1 MADSTVR
8 IDPARL
14 KERYLLLFKDSDESY
29 SKIKVDS
36 FISKTTGLAEPPT
49 PALPSGVPGV
59 MVPVP
64 GDGLEYDQTT
74 GKLSFTLGLDG
85 INFVGFISTD
95 FQEPDPDLNYGDFYI
110 VNETT
115 VTLDSSVWRGI
126 DDGTP
131 ATYTVGIDDG
141 GDGYRVNTGVVEGI
155 GASVIP
161 DGGTAPMFRLTLV
174 GGHVDRVTCTVPG
187 TGYSTGDT
195 FSFVPNSAG
204 GGSGS
209 GGYGRVL
216 AVNADGG
223 ITDVGVSTPG
233 NNYTCDPNTAGIL
246 SGVDADGGSGT
257 GLRADLSINES
268 GTVINVDITVQGY
281 GYKTDDTVTFFGS
294 KTGNNATGIINTG
307 GGADTVV
314 TLGDRVFYTK
324 EDKFV
329 LVPDVT
335 GAVAILSLKPSE
347 AENEIYNFTQAPDS
361 QNLELNIAEAKQ
373 KDDGTYLPGLLP
385 ADDKEK
391 LDNIATDARQGT
403 VISIDPVLEENY
415 LDTEEPEGISP
426 LYFNAINLLDET
438 GDSAFHPDTIRYE
451 VAISDS
457 QKIHYAQDSSV
468 LLPRVRG
475 VVFTAEDYEIEE
487 EINGSTIGSNSGP
500 YVMTLEDHVKYMTQ
514 KNFTTLPKYESTTY
528 ALGDIEIYGDDTIFE
543 GGELTLAVSVTNS
556 GTPVNLL
563 SYSFDVID
571 ADFSLLTVAPNTP
584 DDNSIYL
591 KAKPSTATKTFIVN
605 ATVSNTQET
614 KSVAKTITIEGTPSV
629 IGSIVKS
636 PADDPVITKVGE
648 QNDFVFTPSGT
659 VIDETYEYELDLD
672 SSYYTMVANG
682 NTVSIT
688 FHEFTDTELP
698 GAGETAAGAI
708 LTTKVYSQFATD
720 TDQTDDNG
728 DFVSTTTEIIVLP
741 SLSNPEFS
749 NPNGTNLTEEVPET
763 FTVTYDGGAPEDEV
777 TVTATT
783 ERSVDDV
790 VLGSE
795 DKWNMFDGE
804 DDTFAEIPGLFT
816 TDGEPDGELTIGLN
830 INNQDVNFS
839 EYEIF
844 AKLKAQTVL
853 EDGVEVPLETAV
865 LKVIYHDEDGNR
877 FTISQLTLNTEISS
891 QLTLAPSDVAT
902 IPYVSAIEFEC
913 AYGVEIYNLH
923 YQGNV
928 RPYRKKDVVDVNG
941 LDVTVTFLKPGTNKV
956 SGSITYSDTT
966 LDFES
971 DELTI
976 S

>member
-1 MADSTVR
+1 MADSTVH
-8 IDPARL
+8 IDSSRL

-36 FISKTTGLAEPPT
+36 FITKTTGLAEPPT

-85 INFVGFISTD
+85 INFVGFISYD
-95 FQEPDPDLNYGDFYI
+95 YQEPDANLNYGDFYI

-131 ATYTVGIDDG
+131 ASYSLTVDDG
-141 GDGYRVNTGVVEGI
+141 GDGYRVNTGTVEGV

-161 DGGTAPMFRLTLV
+161 DGGTAPMFRLSLI
-174 GGHVDRVTCTVPG
+174 GGHVDDVTCTVPG
-187 TGYSTGDT
+187 SGYSTGDT

-246 SGVDADGGSGT
+246 SGVDAEGGAGT
-257 GLRADLSINES
+257 GLRGDLVVNDT
-268 GTVINVDITVQGY
+268 GTVTAVNVTVQGY
-281 GYKTDDTVTFFGS
+281 GYKAGDTVTFFGS
-294 KTGNNATGIINTG
+294 KTGNNATATVDIT
-307 GGADTVV
+307 GGADIVV

-347 AENEIYNFTQAPDS
+347 AENEVYNFTEAPDS

-373 KDDGTYLPGLLP
+373 KDDGTYVPGLLP

-391 LDNIATDARQGT
+391 LDNISSEARQGT
-403 VISIDPVLEENY
+403 VIAIDPVPEENY
-415 LDTEEPEGISP
+415 LDTEEPEGIPP
-426 LYFNAINLLDET
+426 LFFNEINLRAET
-438 GDSAFHPDTIRYE
+438 GDSTFHPDTIRYE
-451 VAISDS
+451 AAIANS
-457 QKIHYAQDSSV
+457 QKIHYGQDSNV

-487 EINGSTIGSNSGP
+487 EIDGSTIGTNSGP
-500 YVMTLEDHVKYMTQ
+500 IVMSLEDHVRYMTQ

-528 ALGDIEIYGDDTIFE
+528 SLGDIEIVGDDVILE
-543 GGELTLAVSVTNS
+543 GGLLTLAVSVTNS

-563 SYSFDVID
+563 SYSFDVLD
-571 ADFSLLTVAPNTP
+571 ADFVLKTVAPNSP
-584 DDNSIYL
+584 DENKIYL
-591 KAKPSTATKTFIVN
+591 EAKPSTANKTFVVT
-605 ATVSNTQET
+605 ATVANTQET
-614 KSVAKTITIEGTPSV
+614 KSVAKTITVEGTPSV

-636 PADDPVITKVGE
+636 PAGDPVITKVSE
-648 QNDFVFTPSGT
+648 QNDFTFTPSGT
-659 VIDETYEYELDLD
+659 VIDDTYEYELDLD
-672 SSYYTMVANG
+672 PSYYTMVANG

-688 FHEFTDTELP
+688 FHDYTDTELP
-698 GAGETAAGAI
+698 TDGTTAASAI
-708 LTTKVYSQFATD
+708 LTTRVYSQFATD

-728 DFVSTTTEIIVLP
+728 DFASTTTEIIVLP
-741 SLSNPEFS
+741 SLSNPVLS
-749 NPNGTNLTEEVPET
+749 NPSGTSLTEEVPET
-763 FTVTYDGGAPEDEV
+763 FTVTYDDGAPVDEV

-790 VLGSE
+790 TLGSE
-795 DKWNMFDGE
+795 DMWNMFDGE
-804 DDTFAEIPGLFT
+804 DDTFAEIPGIFT
-816 TDGEPDGELTIGLN
+816 PEGPDADNLTIGLN

-865 LKVIYHDEDGNR
+865 LKVIYHDEDDNK

-891 QLTLAPSDVAT
+891 QLTLAPPDVAT
-902 IPYVSAIEFEC
+902 VPYVSAITFEC
-913 AYGVEIYNLH
+913 DYGVEIYNLH
-923 YQGNV
+923 YQSNV